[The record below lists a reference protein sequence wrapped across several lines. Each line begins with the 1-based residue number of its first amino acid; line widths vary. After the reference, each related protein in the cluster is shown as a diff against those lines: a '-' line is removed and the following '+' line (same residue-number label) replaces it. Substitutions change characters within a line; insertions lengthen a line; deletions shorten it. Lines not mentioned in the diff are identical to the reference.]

1 MRQLSQHLTERSTG
15 TLTSTTEQNP
25 RECKNI
31 TVRSS
36 KTLNPPILKII
47 NSTIFLQD
55 EEKELR
61 IPKEEENKEVPP
73 PETVYLPWTLHKKKI
88 PFLDRLNISKDKDNF
103 YNFVN
108 ILKQVHLELP
118 FLDIIYIPKYA
129 KFLNDII
136 GNQ

>member
-1 MRQLSQHLTERSTG
+1 M
-15 TLTSTTEQNP
+15 
-25 RECKNI
+25 
-31 TVRSS
+31 
-36 KTLNPPILKII
+36 
-47 NSTIFLQD
+47 QD
-55 EEKELR
+55 EEKELG

-108 ILKQVHLELP
+108 ILKQIHLELP
-118 FLDIIYIPKYA
+118 FLDIISIPKYA